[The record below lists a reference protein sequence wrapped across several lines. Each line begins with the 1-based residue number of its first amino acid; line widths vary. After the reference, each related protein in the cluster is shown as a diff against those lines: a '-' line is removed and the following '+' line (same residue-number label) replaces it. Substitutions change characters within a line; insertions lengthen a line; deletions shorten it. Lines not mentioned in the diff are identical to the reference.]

1 MAQEKKNV
9 FEQLQEA
16 LSLIAEE
23 LHNAN
28 DALYVVATE
37 TMDLNGKLDT
47 LSSKIDAIISTA
59 TKITPVTTEKPA
71 VKKTEP
77 VKFSFEKLRKEMK

>member
-9 FEQLQEA
+9 FEQLQET

-37 TMDLNGKLDT
+37 TMDLSAKLDI
-47 LSSKIDAIISTA
+47 LSSKIDVIIGAA
-59 TKITPVTTEKPA
+59 TKVTPTVTEKPA
-71 VKKTEP
+71 VKKPEDM
-77 VKFSFEKLRKEMK
+77 KFSFEKLKKEKK